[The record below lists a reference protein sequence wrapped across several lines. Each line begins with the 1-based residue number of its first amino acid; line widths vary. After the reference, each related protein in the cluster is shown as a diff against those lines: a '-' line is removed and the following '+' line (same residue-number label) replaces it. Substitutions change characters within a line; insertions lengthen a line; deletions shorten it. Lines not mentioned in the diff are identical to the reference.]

1 MTADMTASAVTTDAD
16 EFVHAATEKMTF
28 RRCRHLPILV
38 DGKLASIVS
47 VGDVVN
53 HRLEHI
59 EHKYQAM
66 REYIATV

>member
-1 MTADMTASAVTTDAD
+1 MTASAVTADAD
-16 EFVHAATEKMTF
+16 ESVHAAMEKMTF

-38 DGKLASIVS
+38 DGKLAGIVS

-53 HRLEHI
+53 HRPEPI

-66 REYIATV
+66 REYIPKG